1 MRAKQKMKIPHFLSF
16 IFYYLIFC
24 GTGCASVSGA
34 LEAFEGKIWGDF
46 ISEHGLVLDYKGDL
60 PAPQDCIEG
69 RPNFL
74 NWWGPTENAA
84 KFTGLYLASVCQ
96 RHNLNPSKSDAEK
109 ARTLARGLM
118 LCASVSDVDG
128 FVSRGVSLDGKTHY
142 PLGSEDQTIP
152 WIYGLYLY
160 IKSGIPGDAEKK
172 AVISKIIEVC
182 SALDKN
188 GWNCPCDGKFKG
200 QHRGELA
207 QFRFFQAPCMLFGL
221 RVMWDLT
228 QSSVW
233 RGKYYAALREKDAKI
248 GKTRMEICSRG
259 YRLDDG
265 WLNNIDKNFLWIY
278 VKGQAAL
285 RMLFDME
292 TAPDAKEAF
301 LAGLRAN
308 ASNAFKVV
316 GDYKLYDNSANYPF
330 TSSDWRRIYKWRPQK
345 SQKDAEELAM
355 MQLNSHLHGSARKM
369 ERNYMTN
376 PMSAAAMLAFS
387 GDPKYRETVEKV
399 ISHYD
404 YSKFHLGEIIYASVA
419 YSAME
424 TYIKE

>member
-1 MRAKQKMKIPHFLSF
+1 MKIPHFLSF

-160 IKSGIPGDAEKK
+160 IKSGIPDDAEKK

-188 GWNCPCDGKFKG
+188 GWNCPCDG
-200 QHRGELA
+200 
-207 QFRFFQAPCMLFGL
+207 
-221 RVMWDLT
+221 
-228 QSSVW
+228 
-233 RGKYYAALREKDAKI
+233 
-248 GKTRMEICSRG
+248 
-259 YRLDDG
+259 
-265 WLNNIDKNFLWIY
+265 
-278 VKGQAAL
+278 
-285 RMLFDME
+285 
-292 TAPDAKEAF
+292 
-301 LAGLRAN
+301 
-308 ASNAFKVV
+308 
-316 GDYKLYDNSANYPF
+316 
-330 TSSDWRRIYKWRPQK
+330 
-345 SQKDAEELAM
+345 
-355 MQLNSHLHGSARKM
+355 
-369 ERNYMTN
+369 
-376 PMSAAAMLAFS
+376 
-387 GDPKYRETVEKV
+387 
-399 ISHYD
+399 
-404 YSKFHLGEIIYASVA
+404 
-419 YSAME
+419 
-424 TYIKE
+424 

>member
-1 MRAKQKMKIPHFLSF
+1 MPLWK
-16 IFYYLIFC
+16 
-24 GTGCASVSGA
+24 
-34 LEAFEGKIWGDF
+34 
-46 ISEHGLVLDYKGDL
+46 
-60 PAPQDCIEG
+60 
-69 RPNFL
+69 
-74 NWWGPTENAA
+74 
-84 KFTGLYLASVCQ
+84 LYPDSWQ
-96 RHNLNPSKSDAEK
+96 
-109 ARTLARGLM
+109 
-118 LCASVSDVDG
+118 
-128 FVSRGVSLDGKTHY
+128 
-142 PLGSEDQTIP
+142 
-152 WIYGLYLY
+152 
-160 IKSGIPGDAEKK
+160 
-172 AVISKIIEVC
+172 AV
-182 SALDKN
+182 
-188 GWNCPCDGKFKG
+188 
-200 QHRGELA
+200 
-207 QFRFFQAPCMLFGL
+207 
-221 RVMWDLT
+221 
-228 QSSVW
+228 
-233 RGKYYAALREKDAKI
+233 
-248 GKTRMEICSRG
+248 
-259 YRLDDG
+259 
-265 WLNNIDKNFLWIY
+265 
-278 VKGQAAL
+278 

-292 TAPDAKEAF
+292 TDPDSKEAF

-355 MQLNSHLHGSARKM
+355 LQLNSHLHGSARKM